1 MPNIGN
7 NTEAIIP
14 LGTLT
19 TVSGSPALA
28 LTIPDDATGIIFSVT
43 VNNGTFTL
51 DGVTV
56 PAVGVGIATRLS
68 IVTLHL
74 YPGAPIGIFTTGSV
88 NYQFFRTGDTYSLTS
103 RT

>member
-1 MPNIGN
+1 MPNIN
-7 NTEAIIP
+7 NDTECIVPI
-14 LGTLT
+14 GTFT

-28 LTIPDDATGIIFSVT
+28 LTIPDDATGITFSAT
-43 VNNGTFTL
+43 VNNGTYTL

-56 PAVGVGIATRLS
+56 PAAGLGLATRLNV
-68 IVTLHL
+68 ITLHL